1 MDQNDSY
8 ADKVGKSVRS
18 GVSPPGLGAAGR
30 KRLDELVA
38 IQTQQLEQF
47 KEGSQMW
54 SERMQSEMKF
64 ASEFFAKPIPARSL
78 FEMTTVS
85 QDAPVGE
92 RTSSELVKLVK
103 KLRWLGMEQEAEQVQ
118 IVLRRVDPAATLLGG
133 PWDTD

>member
-1 MDQNDSY
+1 MDQNDSH
-8 ADKVGKSVRS
+8 ADKVEKSVRS

-78 FEMTTVS
+78 FEMATVS

-92 RTSSELVKLVK
+92 RTGQAGEEIALVGHGT
-103 KLRWLGMEQEAEQVQ
+103 R
-118 IVLRRVDPAATLLGG
+118 GG
-133 PWDTD
+133 AGSNRTASR